1 MAVNSIRRS
10 IMTEQFKPSR
20 MIVRDGPHVV
30 EVLSVLGG
38 EIKTPESMPSIVERA
53 LQIIENSVDPIAG
66 PPEPGSDEHENDGLL
81 YGLIQSGK
89 TSIITVA
96 AAMAADNGFHCIVV
110 LTSDIDVLYDQTLER
125 VKRALPGLTVLGKND
140 WRDTQRFE
148 RQLRMSPFVIVCS
161 KNGRKLSGLLE
172 AFKAARAKGLSAMII
187 DDEADQASLNTYTS
201 KGGEQVSKINEVITH
216 FREFFGVNTYLQV
229 TATPQALFLQRP
241 DGSYRPSFTV
251 LSEPGSGYV
260 GGEAFFDPDSKILRD
275 VDLDEVDQLRT
286 THQPSPTGTV
296 PSGLRKALCSFL
308 VAAAA
313 RKIRNPTENY
323 AFLCHVS
330 VNTADHKHIV
340 NLLDRFKQEAIS
352 ILQDPSSK
360 QYAKLLE
367 DLRKEYDDLSDTE
380 PALSRFEQVVDKIKF
395 YLRGA
400 NIKLVN
406 ALSNEEIKLDSVY
419 NIFVGGNKLG
429 RGVTIKNLLT
439 SYYGRNPKKPNADTV
454 LQHARMYGY
463 RKNEIGVTRLFLPEK
478 LADHFRLIHQMES
491 ALRELVAKHP
501 KGKFEGIYISSP
513 LRATRPNVLD
523 PNSIGLYVASSS
535 YNPVYPLRTK
545 EAQNNTDWLD
555 SNLASFDDKSGA
567 REVTVDFL
575 IELLEKCPPDA
586 QHGAELW
593 DLKTIRAALE
603 KLKSLRGNKAY
614 VVVRRGRD
622 LREPRRETQG
632 ILSGGEEALAPKDA
646 PALFIYKLSEIPGR
660 AEIAAW
666 WPQLRFPEGN
676 YVLAFSFNR

>member
-1 MAVNSIRRS
+1 
-10 IMTEQFKPSR
+10 MTDRLTPSR
-20 MIVRDGPHVV
+20 MIIRDGPHVG
-30 EVLSVLGG
+30 EVICVLAG

-53 LQIIENSVDPIAG
+53 VQIIENSVDPIAG
-66 PPEPGSDEHENDGLL
+66 PPESGSDEHENDGLL

-96 AAMAADNGFHCIVV
+96 AAMAADNGFQCIVV
-110 LTSDIDVLYDQTLER
+110 LTSDIDLLYDQTLER

-140 WRDTQRFE
+140 WRDAQRFE

-201 KGGEQVSKINEVITH
+201 KRGEQVSKINEVITH

-241 DGSYRPSFTV
+241 DGFYRPTFTV
-251 LSEPGSGYV
+251 LSAPGPGYV
-260 GGEAFFDPDSKILRD
+260 GGEAFFGSESKLLRD
-275 VDLDEVDQLRT
+275 VDLDEVGQLRT
-286 THQPSPTGTV
+286 THQPAPTGTV
-296 PSGLRKALCSFL
+296 PSGLRKALHSFL

-340 NLLDRFKQEAIS
+340 NLLDRFKEEAIN

-360 QYAKLLE
+360 QYARLLE
-367 DLRKEYDDLSDTE
+367 DLKEEYDDISDTE
-380 PALSRFEQVVDKIKF
+380 PALSRFEQVLDKIKF

-463 RKNEIGVTRLFLPEK
+463 RKNEIGATRLFLPEK
-478 LADHFRLIHQMES
+478 LAEHFRLIHQMEN
-491 ALRELVAKHP
+491 ALRELVAKYP
-501 KGKFEGIYISSP
+501 RGKFEGIYISSP

-523 PNSIGLYVASSS
+523 ANSIGMYVAGG
-535 YNPVYPLRTK
+535 YCNPRYPLRTK
-545 EAQNNTDWLD
+545 EVVEITQWLD
-555 SNLASFDDKSGA
+555 QKLINYDERSEYK
-567 REVTVDFL
+567 ETMVDL
-575 IELLEKCPPDA
+575 IIELIQKCSHDPKE
-586 QHGAELW
+586 GAELW
-593 DLKTIRAALE
+593 NTNILTAALE
-603 KLKSLRGNKAY
+603 KLKTLRGGKAY
-614 VVVRRGRD
+614 IRIRRGHN
-622 LREPRRETQG
+622 LNEPRRETQG
-632 ILSGGEEALAPKDA
+632 FLSGGEENLVPKDA
-646 PALFIYKLSEIPGR
+646 PTLFMYRLNEGPRGV
-660 AEIAAW
+660 AVW
-666 WPQLRFPEGN
+666 WPQIRFPEGN
-676 YVLAFSFNR
+676 YALAFSFDR